1 MGIMDV
7 FDDVSHR
14 DRIEGHV
21 VETGALQLTLMHIEL
36 SGSRA
41 AYCDWVCF
49 NARDPPAEF
58 AHQSDEIAPAAA
70 DIEQRRT
77 GLWRGEE
84 HDRRGE
90 GVTAAGV
97 KVSKRRE
104 PSPGSV

>member
-21 VETGALQLTLMHIEL
+21 VETGALQLTLMHLEL

-49 NARDPPAEF
+49 NACDRPAHF
-58 AHQSDEIAPAAA
+58 AHRGHKIAGAAA
-70 DIEQRRT
+70 DVEQRRD
-77 GLWRGEE
+77 GLWRGQE
-84 HDRRGE
+84 HHRRGE
-90 GVTAAGV
+90 GGTAARV
-97 KVSKRRE
+97 KVSKGRE
-104 PSPGSV
+104 PPPGCT